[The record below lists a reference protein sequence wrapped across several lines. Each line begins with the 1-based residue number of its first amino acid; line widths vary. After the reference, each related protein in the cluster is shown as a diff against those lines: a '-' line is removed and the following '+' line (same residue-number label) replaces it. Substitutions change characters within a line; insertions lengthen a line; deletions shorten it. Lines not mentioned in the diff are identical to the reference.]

1 MLKLCGSQFLQKNVI
16 TPSRN
21 CFSGESE
28 TVFSIYQTF
37 QAVKIVSPKRN
48 GFFFRLVKTNFLS
61 SRNIIVLFRALL
73 KILKFGGSNF
83 FKRNLIS
90 ARGKCFLASRS
101 SFFFHFQILMLVK
114 GIFLSNGN
122 VFVNKCFI
130 PYCGDGFSNIQIKKT
145 TNSGEIKNNCQA
157 AILFHTFSAVTQA
170 ITLHLKLFSLYL
182 LQKCKVNLS
191 PFNLSTL

>member
-48 GFFFRLVKTNFLS
+48 GFFLTNSLFRLVKTNFLS
-61 SRNIIVLFRALL
+61 SRNIVLFRALL

-83 FKRNLIS
+83 FKRNLIF
-90 ARGKCFLASRS
+90 ARGKCFLASWS
-101 SFFFHFQILMLVK
+101 SFFSIFRYSTVK
-114 GIFLSNGN
+114 QLFCFTLS
-122 VFVNKCFI
+122 
-130 PYCGDGFSNIQIKKT
+130 Q
-145 TNSGEIKNNCQA
+145 
-157 AILFHTFSAVTQA
+157 
-170 ITLHLKLFSLYL
+170 L
-182 LQKCKVNLS
+182 LLR
-191 PFNLSTL
+191 L